1 MPAADV
7 VALVQVVQPDR
18 PLRQRRQDETRT
30 QDGDDDLPGLAR
42 IVSLYQLFMSYLF
55 VKCITECLNDRSY
68 YY

>member
-30 QDGDDDLPGLAR
+30 QDGDDDLPGSTT
-42 IVSLYQLFMSYLF
+42 IVSLYPTIYELLIRKMHH
-55 VKCITECLNDRSY
+55 
-68 YY
+68 